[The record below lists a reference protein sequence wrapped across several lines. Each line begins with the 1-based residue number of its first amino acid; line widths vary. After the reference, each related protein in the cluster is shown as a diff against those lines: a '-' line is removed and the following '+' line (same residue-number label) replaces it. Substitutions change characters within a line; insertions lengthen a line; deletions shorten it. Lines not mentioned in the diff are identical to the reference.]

1 MYKIDISFGDKK
13 QVVTLKGLDY
23 KKFTCKQVKECRN
36 IETCD
41 DCIFNYID
49 LAKEEI
55 LNRLIENK
63 H

>member
-41 DCIFNYID
+41 DC
-49 LAKEEI
+49 
-55 LNRLIENK
+55 
-63 H
+63 